1 MSSYP
6 LRYFGD
12 PVLKQ
17 RAREVEELSGGL
29 QTLVHGMYETMD
41 LEEGLGLAAPQV
53 GVRKRIFTYDL
64 HEGDGPAVLIN
75 PEVVLAEGEI
85 ISEEGCLSIPD
96 MRFEVVRHERITV
109 RGIDLASAADCR
121 LTLSAADS
129 SCVCLT
135 CASFSCSVKR
145 TFSVS
150 SSSASTLPR
159 STPHWSNGLIPQS
172 TPAEN
177 VRCS

>member
-17 RAREVEELSGGL
+17 RAREVEELTGGL

-53 GVRKRIFTYDL
+53 GVRKRLFTYDL

-109 RGIDLASAADCR
+109 RGIDLDGKEVVLEGDDLLARMLQHEIDHLDGVLLVDRLDPDARKDALRELRLHDMPAS
-121 LTLSAADS
+121 S
-129 SCVCLT
+129 
-135 CASFSCSVKR
+135 
-145 TFSVS
+145 
-150 SSSASTLPR
+150 
-159 STPHWSNGLIPQS
+159 GLG
-172 TPAEN
+172 AGGFG
-177 VRCS
+177 R